1 MLMHEGGSGGVAL
14 PTLGRRLRWV
24 LLAMLICFGGLVV
37 RLWQLQVM
45 RGDRYR
51 ERTVSNVVHERY
63 LPSIRGRILDRNG
76 VPLADNRAAFNL
88 YATPKAITPRC
99 AAAQAAARP
108 VRRRAR
114 QDRRRLATA
123 KKRKV
128 REPVLLL
135 EDISRERAARIDQ
148 ERYRLPGSRCAT
160 SRTATT
166 RRARWPRTWSAT

>member
-63 LPSIRGRILDRNG
+63 LPSLRGRILDRDG

-88 YATPKAITPRC
+88 YATPKAMTP
-99 AAAQAAARP
+99 AL
-108 VRRRAR
+108 RAR
-114 QDRRRLATA
+114 ADGGV
-123 KKRKV
+123 KV
-128 REPVLLL
+128 
-135 EDISRERAARIDQ
+135 SCGQRI
-148 ERYRLPGSRCAT
+148 RGT
-160 SRTATT
+160 S
-166 RRARWPRTWSAT
+166 SS